1 MLSHAENKAPLIGGR
16 PLASSDK
23 FRLMPALEPQRV
35 NFSKSVELFATP
47 QTQKLREVQRIARMA
62 LPSRAIRTLSFTLRL
77 VCRENAHG
85 PTLTK
90 SLAARRRLAGCQEI
104 GTPPHFVKKTNEGFS
119 ATPAAQRQRRTP
131 LRTWF
136 QPGSQWRDALRPKD
150 PLALLL
156 PVHCTNLTLCTWK
169 RIANR
174 LRGSRISLPISHRKV
189 RSL

>member
-1 MLSHAENKAPLIGGR
+1 MLSHAKNRAPLIGGR

-35 NFSKSVELFATP
+35 NFSKSVELFAAP
-47 QTQKLREVQRIARMA
+47 QSQKLREVQRIARMA

-119 ATPAAQRQRRTP
+119 ATPDQPQRRTP

>member
-35 NFSKSVELFATP
+35 NFSKSVELFAAP
-47 QTQKLREVQRIARMA
+47 QSQKLREVQRIARMA

-104 GTPPHFVKKTNEGFS
+104 GTPPHFVKKTNEGFFRYTGRAAP
-119 ATPAAQRQRRTP
+119 ATHTPSYLVPA
-131 LRTWF
+131 
-136 QPGSQWRDALRPKD
+136 
-150 PLALLL
+150 
-156 PVHCTNLTLCTWK
+156 WK
-169 RIANR
+169 SVSRRIAAER
-174 LRGSRISLPISHRKV
+174 SACFTTT
-189 RSL
+189 RSLYKPDPEYVEKDCESAPW

>member
-35 NFSKSVELFATP
+35 NFSKSVELFAAP
-47 QTQKLREVQRIARMA
+47 QSQKLREKQRIARMA

-104 GTPPHFVKKTNEGFS
+104 GTPPHFVKKKQMKDFPLYRPRS
-119 ATPAAQRQRRTP
+119 ASDAHPFVLGSSLEVSAATHCGRKIR
-131 LRTWF
+131 
-136 QPGSQWRDALRPKD
+136 
-150 PLALLL
+150 LLYYY
-156 PVHCTNLTLCTWK
+156 PFTVQT
-169 RIANR
+169 
-174 LRGSRISLPISHRKV
+174 
-189 RSL
+189 